1 MKQATPTIAAQR
13 SIRERQVQK
22 VSPYLPVPSIDYRE
36 TKVVEASAETW
47 RRRKLVVATDG
58 RMAEQFRNLRTSV
71 LRRLKANN
79 SSTLAITSPT
89 PRSGTSL
96 IAANLAVGLALATSH
111 TVLLVDLDLRRPTL
125 HEMFGI
131 PLQPG
136 LTNHLFEAVPLS
148 QCLVNPGLDRLVV
161 LPAGTKITRP
171 SDILLS
177 NVVADLAN
185 ELKTR
190 YSDRLVLFDL
200 PSVLA
205 GDEAQAFLPLVDCY
219 LMTIKAGFT
228 RRDDLERAVEVLG
241 GNLLGTVLNS

>member
-1 MKQATPTIAAQR
+1 MKQATPTIAAKPG
-13 SIRERQVQK
+13 IRERQLQK
-22 VSPYLPVPSIDYRE
+22 VSRYLPVPGIDYRE
-36 TKVVEASAETW
+36 TKVVEVSAETW

-58 RMAEQFRNLRTSV
+58 QMAEQFRNLRTSV

-79 SSTLAITSPT
+79 ISTLAITSPT

-136 LTNHLFEAVPLS
+136 LTNHLFEGVPLS
-148 QCLVNPGLDRLVV
+148 HCFVNPGLDRLVV
-161 LPAGTKITRP
+161 LPGGTKITRP
-171 SDILLS
+171 SDVLLS
-177 NVVADLAN
+177 NVVADLAH

-219 LMTIKAGFT
+219 LMTVKAGLT